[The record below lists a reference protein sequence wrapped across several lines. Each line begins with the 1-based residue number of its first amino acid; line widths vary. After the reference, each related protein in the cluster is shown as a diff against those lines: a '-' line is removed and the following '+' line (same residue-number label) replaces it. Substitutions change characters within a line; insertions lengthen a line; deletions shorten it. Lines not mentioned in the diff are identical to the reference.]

1 LLKTFTIQKQIFVD
15 AAAGSQ
21 YNNNNVTSQL
31 DAIGLDVPDG
41 DAKGILTI
49 LILVLTL

>member
-21 YNNNNVTSQL
+21 YNNNVTSQL